1 MIANTYPACC
11 VSRVCPRFLLIS
23 FFACATHKC
32 CSELH
37 NGVDQKLE
45 DWAKMRDQ
53 HLKNFHCDCCGVM
66 HKNASKRLL
75 NCPGCDR
82 YLCYD
87 TGIWNK
93 AFLLGLRNHSNPVG
107 FCANLA
113 WAHGPDCTVSERV
126 SE

>member
-23 FFACATHKC
+23 FFACSTHKC
-32 CSELH
+32 FTELH
-37 NGVDQKLE
+37 NDVDKKVE
-45 DWAKMRDQ
+45 DWSKMLDE
-53 HLKNFHCDCCGVM
+53 HLKNYHCDCCGVM

-87 TGIWNK
+87 SGTWNQ
-93 AFLLGLRNHSNPVG
+93 AFTLGLRDHSKLIG

-113 WAHGPDCTVSERV
+113 WAHGPDCKVSERV

>member
-23 FFACATHKC
+23 FFACVHHKC
-32 CSELH
+32 DTKLH
-37 NGVDQKLE
+37 KVDTKVE
-45 DWAKMRDQ
+45 DWAAMLDG
-53 HLKNFHCDCCGVM
+53 HLKHHHCDSCGLPHVGVR
-66 HKNASKRLL
+66 KRLL
-75 NCPGCDR
+75 LCPGCDR

-87 TGIWNK
+87 SGTWNQ
-93 AFLLGLRNHSNPVG
+93 AFTLGLRDHSNPIG